1 MACVTVISESLG
13 KLLIRL
19 VRRLGNGGSVLVRDH
34 PLPAPQQNPN
44 AWQTRLEFIKVMR
57 LGSDIAAW
65 CAFLGLRVTLADMKP
80 EPIASAL
87 KRAAGLY
94 QNVSRK
100 SIEVRRHAP
109 SPRHLH
115 ENMIAPN

>member
-1 MACVTVISESLG
+1 L
-13 KLLIRL
+13 
-19 VRRLGNGGSVLVRDH
+19 
-34 PLPAPQQNPN
+34 
-44 AWQTRLEFIKVMR
+44 QTRLEFIKVMR
-57 LGSDIAAW
+57 LGGDIAAW

-94 QNVSRK
+94 QNVSPK
-100 SIEVRRHAP
+100 SIEARRHAP
-109 SPRHLH
+109 SPRRLH